1 MIGRG
6 TARAWTLGLSVS
18 LFLAACGSIGAAQ
31 TGGSGA
37 GGSGNFVFAKL
48 AYNEQMFSTSGTAA
62 SGAMFDQSGNALDGA
77 DPGVPNGG
85 KAGTVQFQAGGAK
98 VPFHFVGT
106 TGNSSEMV
114 PNGGQVDIAVT
125 PGKYKQLY
133 FLESTGNGT
142 ANGAAID
149 LVLNYTDG
157 SSTKTTITTT
167 DWTLTQ
173 SIASGSNEVVAFT
186 TSNEIHPDGSS
197 GSGTFGVYV
206 DPVPLDPSKQ
216 LKDVGVTAE
225 SGDSQAVQFNILAM
239 TLEKA

>member
-1 MIGRG
+1 MTARGLAAGCTLALSLSLTACGTGG
-6 TARAWTLGLSVS
+6 TAQKSG
-18 LFLAACGSIGAAQ
+18 
-31 TGGSGA
+31 GA

-48 AYNEQMFSTSGTAA
+48 AYNEQMFSMSGTPAA
-62 SGAMFDQSGNALDGA
+62 GPMFDQSGNALDGA

-85 KAGTVQFQAGGAK
+85 KAGTVQFQVGGAK
-98 VPFHFVGT
+98 VPFQFAGT
-106 TGNSSEMV
+106 TGKTSEMV
-114 PNGGQVDIAVT
+114 PNGGQVDTAVT

-142 ANGAAID
+142 TGGAAID
-149 LVLNYTDG
+149 LALNYTDG

-173 SIASGSNEVVAFT
+173 SIASGSGEVVAFT
-186 TSNEIHPDGSS
+186 TSDEIHPDGSS

-206 DPVPLDPSKQ
+206 DPVPLDAGKQ
-216 LKDVGVTAE
+216 LKDVSVTAE
-225 SGDSQAVQFNILAM
+225 TGDSPAVQFNILAV